1 MAGAE
6 AGAAFAKR
14 KNKWLDILSEK
25 LYTFSDKHEV
35 IYMSQSI
42 DYKVLSRIYGKKRGW
57 VFTPIH
63 FLDIGNRTAI
73 DQALG
78 RLAKSGTI
86 RRLSRGLYDYPKKH
100 STLGDLP
107 PNYERIAQA
116 LAGRDSLKI
125 QPSGAYAAN
134 LLGLTEQVPAK
145 IVFLTDGF
153 NRKVQINK
161 RKIVLKRTTP
171 KNMATAGRISGLVI
185 QALRYLSQ
193 GHVDSAIIK
202 KLKKRLSEDDKSQL
216 MNDIRYA
223 PAWIGNIF
231 RQLQEREVYG

>member
-1 MAGAE
+1 
-6 AGAAFAKR
+6 
-14 KNKWLDILSEK
+14 
-25 LYTFSDKHEV
+25 
-35 IYMSQSI
+35 MSQSI
-42 DYKVLSRIYGKKRGW
+42 DNKVVSRIYGKKRGW
-57 VFTPIH
+57 VFTPIN
-63 FLDIGNRTAI
+63 FLDLGNRAAI

-78 RLAKSGTI
+78 RLVKAGTI
-86 RRLSRGLYDYPKKH
+86 RRLTRGLYDYPKKH
-100 STLGDLP
+100 PDFGDLP

-145 IVFLTDGF
+145 IVFLTDGP
-153 NRKVQINK
+153 NCKVQINK

-171 KNMATAGRISGLVI
+171 RNMATAGRISGLVI

-193 GHVDSAIIK
+193 DHVDSDVVA
-202 KLKKRLSEDDKSQL
+202 KLKKRLSVDDKGQL

-231 RQLQEREVYG
+231 RQLQEREING